1 MKGRLWFR
9 RFFVSNMLQGYKY
22 RTLLIAPKQFCFISR
37 NISWSEMVRIQDL
50 RLDMFTGI
58 EKEDKEFR

>member
-1 MKGRLWFR
+1 M
-9 RFFVSNMLQGYKY
+9 SNTLQGYKY
-22 RTLLIAPKQFCFISR
+22 RTLLVAPKRFCFISR